1 MKKRAYLLTKQWCDA
16 LLLHTVR
23 TDSPYTDGALLCPAC
38 HVLHGRVAD
47 LCLPLTLLWAE
58 EGEARYLDAAD
69 RLIDW
74 SEYNLT
80 NPDGLWRN
88 DALNKWYGTSAFSAM
103 SIGEALL
110 FFGDRLPTDKK
121 DKWRAIFLR
130 MMDAVARLDEK
141 KGFSPV
147 SNYYCGF
154 ASSLALAWRLT
165 GEERYLRKAEYWAEA
180 VVARFDGD
188 GLLYGE
194 GPAEAARDG
203 SHTVDMGYAL
213 EESLPL
219 LLRYASLTGNREPF
233 FRARMRDHLAFLLPD
248 GAIDNSFGTRHNK
261 WTYWGSRTSD
271 GLIEGLALVLDDPL
285 FADAAE
291 RVLGIY
297 EQCTHDGL
305 LAMPMAHE
313 VGEPTCLHHA
323 FPHAKALALFVCLAS
338 DRVSATKT
346 MLPCEEKY
354 GVRAYQNGRLLL
366 VSHGAFR
373 ATFSAS
379 CATYLPEF
387 TANYG
392 GSMNLLYHDRYGVI
406 CAATSAKY
414 VPTEPLNQQFLRHTD
429 SYPCMTAQFVVDGKQ
444 ACEDRDVALRFEGTT
459 VTASADAW
467 TASYAFSKD
476 TLTLALSCEDGE
488 YHLPLVCSKEKKV
501 RLSEDR
507 LRLEIEGGV
516 TVCSDAPMTA
526 DPCQRVFHPVGGLLY
541 LPIVVSVK
549 GRVTVTIR

>member
-1 MKKRAYLLTKQWCDA
+1 MKRRAYLLMKQWCDA
-16 LLLHTVR
+16 LLSHTIR
-23 TDSPYTDGALLCPAC
+23 TDSPYTDGALICPAC

-58 EGEARYLDAAD
+58 EDDRRYLEAAD

-74 SEYNLT
+74 SEYNLP

-110 FFGDRLPTDKK
+110 HLGKRLPEQIR
-121 DKWRAIFLR
+121 DKWTAIFVR
-130 MMDAVARLDEK
+130 MMDAVERLDEK

-154 ASSLALAWRLT
+154 AASLALAWTLT
-165 GEERYLRKAEYWAEA
+165 GEERYLRKADYWAEA
-180 VVARFDGD
+180 VCSRFDAD

-194 GPAEAARDG
+194 GPAEAAEDG

-219 LLRYASLTGNREPF
+219 LLRYASLTGKRETF
-233 FRARMRDHLAFLLPD
+233 LRDRMRDHLAFLLPD
-248 GAIDNSFGTRHNK
+248 GAMDNSFGTRHNK

-271 GLIEGLALVLDDPL
+271 GLIEGLALVMDEPIC
-285 FADAAE
+285 ADAAE

-297 EQCTHDGL
+297 ERCTHNGL

-323 FPHAKALALFVCLAS
+323 FPHAKALALFICCAPDGLQPSRTLLA
-338 DRVSATKT
+338 
-346 MLPCEEKY
+346 CEEKY
-354 GVRAYQNGRLLL
+354 GVRPYQNGRLLL
-366 VSHGAFR
+366 VSHGEFR

-379 CATYLPEF
+379 AATYLPEF

-392 GSMNLLYHDRYGVI
+392 GSMNLLYHDRYGI
-406 CAATSAKY
+406 LCAATSAEY
-414 VPTEPLNQQFLRHTD
+414 RPTEPLNQQLLRHTD
-429 SYPCMTAQFVVDGKQ
+429 SYPCMTAQFVVDGVQ
-444 ACEDRDVALRFEGTT
+444 ACRDKRVSLSADGTT
-459 VTASADAW
+459 VTAQAEKWQAR
-467 TASYAFSKD
+467 YAFEGARLTI
-476 TLTLALSCEDGE
+476 TLDCEDGE
-488 YHLPLVCSKEKKV
+488 YHLPIVCSKE
-501 RLSEDR
+501 RSASL
-507 LRLEIEGGV
+507 LEGG
-516 TVCSDAPMTA
+516 TCLHIDGGPTICSDVPMSVDT
-526 DPCQRVFHPVGGLLY
+526 QRRIFHPVGGLLY
-541 LPIVVSVK
+541 LPIILKVR
-549 GRVTVTIR
+549 GCVTVTID